1 MKSARLKFRIF
12 PLVALLAVS
21 IAAGPAT
28 LGQGLPKADPERV
41 GLSSERL
48 DALMN
53 QHVKEK
59 KIAGAVTLVARRGKV
74 AHLGVYGMQDAGAG
88 FSSRSSLLTSKKKW
102 SGYLWRNCIR
112 QAASSCK
119 GVSGPWLIRRS
130 WSEVT
135 CTTRNQAATRLGA
148 PPRTLTEL
156 PKSSAAIG
164 KDADGSDEQPS

>member
-28 LGQGLPKADPERV
+28 LGQGLPKADPEQV

-48 DALMN
+48 ERIDALMN

-74 AHLGVYGMQDAGAG
+74 AHLGVYGMQDAEAG
-88 FSSRSSLLTSKKKW
+88 KPMQADTIFRIASMTKPITSMAAMMLYHYCPVNDSLT
-102 SGYLWRNCIR
+102 GGN
-112 QAASSCK
+112 
-119 GVSGPWLIRRS
+119 
-130 WSEVT
+130 
-135 CTTRNQAATRLGA
+135 RLF
-148 PPRTLTEL
+148 
-156 PKSSAAIG
+156 
-164 KDADGSDEQPS
+164 